1 MNFLKKLM
9 KRKNKFYF
17 QNKRFL
23 AYKHLEL
30 SFLFSLSEKH
40 SSFSTYISLSRKC
53 NRCFLTGSSKSF
65 IRKFGLSRQAFRE
78 KALNGFLLGIKKASF

>member
-1 MNFLKKLM
+1 M

-17 QNKRFL
+17 QNKRFQ
-23 AYKHLEL
+23 AFKKVEL
-30 SFLFSLSEKH
+30 SFLFFFSEKH
-40 SSFSTYISLSRKC
+40 SSIFPYTSVSKRC

-78 KALNGFLLGIKKASF
+78 KALHGLLLGVRKSSF